1 MKKSKE
7 KPGKLKIGI
16 SGSYGGYNL
25 GDEAILQ
32 SILADLRRD
41 FPTEVT
47 VFTRDPEDTLKRH
60 PVERAVS
67 IRELAREEI
76 LPEIERLDLFILG
89 GGGILFDGE
98 MQVYLREVEVANES
112 RVPVMAY
119 AIGAGPLSDESN
131 LELLRRE
138 LSRVA
143 VITVREKSALKILQ
157 EAGIQREIIV
167 TADPAFLLEPEPLPN
182 QTLLREGLADKKHL
196 VGISVR
202 EPGKAAPDIDEENY
216 HELLANAADF
226 MIDRFD
232 ADVVFVPMEYKILDM
247 QHSHAVIAKML
258 WPQRAT
264 VLKEQYTPG
273 QLLSLIKHFEF
284 AVGMRLHF
292 LLFAA
297 LQGVPFVALPYA
309 EKVAGLLE
317 DLGMVSP
324 PMKKVNSGRLIA
336 YIDRFWDMRKTL
348 TKKIKSKTAVMKE
361 RAQENQ
367 KFSHK
372 IMSDISLRKQNAA
385 SQA

>member
-112 RVPVMAY
+112 RVPVMVY